1 MQTHYISLWGDE
13 MKTYQN
19 LKEHSLGMIA
29 FFETSN
35 TYPECYGITAGNWDG
50 AGISHGVLQYNF
62 KTGSLQPLWNH
73 LNWNNTQL
81 CTDIFGADYEKW
93 ASMINATLSEQQT
106 WGTEIGDPATGRHS
120 CLQPWKDYFMALGTS
135 QPSIDKQIELSGS
148 WHTNAL
154 KWFNNLGLYSRRGYA
169 LMFDISV
176 QMGRFFPQNVCLD
189 RFRKID
195 PTGKTRAQIEEEKL
209 YIIVELCSN
218 GNNRCFNTQTIP
230 DLQGIVFRRKSAVVD
245 GTSNQGFNINLYD
258 LKYDPAFQGGIISG

>member
-13 MKTYQN
+13 MKTYQD

-35 TYPECYGITAGNWDG
+35 IILNAME
-50 AGISHGVLQYNF
+50 
-62 KTGSLQPLWNH
+62 SLQGIGMVQGFHMVFCNIISNRFFATLMESLELIIITNYVE
-73 LNWNNTQL
+73 
-81 CTDIFGADYEKW
+81 IFLVTDYEKW
-93 ASMINATLSEQQT
+93 ASMINATLTEQQT

-120 CLQPWKDYFMALGTS
+120 CLQPWKDYFMTLGTS

-245 GTSNQGFNINLYD
+245 GTSNQGFNINFYD